1 MDGIFEPDI
10 AETAEI
16 LKFDRILVLKF
27 KYNHVSLKNITEI
40 LGSTKVEILYQ
51 YNSSGHNGKEKSEL
65 IYDLLDSPLTTYAWK
80 KAPEIIKISSKKQLE
95 KLGILEDIEKV
106 FFLDLTKSLVIVP
119 LFKKRISNNI
129 NKPLILGLYIIQN
142 NKEKRWSNAEIELAK
157 WMAKKITNSIVNEQA
172 FLKVQSLVDERTS
185 QLQVSLE
192 VQAKLGQKLRN
203 YVEELRRVNKIKDE
217 FIASLSDA
225 LKTPLANMKMGI
237 KMLKL
242 LNKNEQSIRY
252 LDILADECEKEINL
266 VNNLLAL
273 QTLESNNIDVESQK
287 IYLQPLLGEL
297 YNFFSQEL
305 HYKQINLVIDS
316 SLDYLYTDLNSL
328 NLILRELINNACKF
342 SYEDTDIILRIYEQN
357 SDNIIEVTNCGFPI
371 SIAEESLISQPFYQG
386 SRVENV
392 TNSGTGLGLALVQS
406 LVQNLNGIITVESNP
421 SSQTDRFLN
430 TFVITFPNFGKV
442 GKE

>member
-27 KYNHVSLKNITEI
+27 KYSHVSLKNITEI
-40 LGSTKVEILYQ
+40 VGSTKVEVLYQ
-51 YNSSGHNGKEKSEL
+51 YDSSQQNSKEKSEFVYTL
-65 IYDLLDSPLTTYAWK
+65 SDSPLTAYAWE
-80 KAPEIIKISSKKQLE
+80 KAPEIIKINSKKQLE
-95 KLGILEDIEKV
+95 KLDILLDKEKV
-106 FFLDLTKSLVIVP
+106 FSLDLIKSLLIVP
-119 LFKKRISNNI
+119 LFKKRLNSNNS
-129 NKPLILGLYIIQN
+129 KPLILGLYIVQN
-142 NKEKRWSNAEIELAK
+142 KKEKRWSSTEVELAK
-157 WMAKKITNSIVNEQA
+157 WMAKQITNSIVSEQA
-172 FLKVQSLVDERTS
+172 FLKVQSLVEERTS

-252 LDILADECEKEINL
+252 LDILTDECEKEINL

-273 QTLESNNIDVESQK
+273 QTLESNNVTIEPQK
-287 IYLQPLLGEL
+287 IYLQPLLEEF

-305 HYKQINLVIDS
+305 HYKQINLVIDN
-316 SLDYLYTDLNSL
+316 SLDYIYTDLNSL

-342 SYEDTDIILRIYEQN
+342 SHEDTDIILRIYEQN

-371 SIAEESLISQPFYQG
+371 SIAEESLIFQPFYQG

-421 SSQTDRFLN
+421 SSQTDHFLN
-430 TFVITFPNFGKV
+430 TFVITFPSL

>member
-1 MDGIFEPDI
+1 MDGIFEPDL
-10 AETAEI
+10 AETAQI

-27 KYNHVSLKNITEI
+27 KYGNVSLKNGSEI
-40 LGSTKVEILYQ
+40 GGSTKVEILYN
-51 YNSSGHNGKEKSEL
+51 YNYLRQNQEIKKEL
-65 IYDLLDSPLTTYAWK
+65 IYDLSESPLSVYAWE
-80 KAPEIIKISSKKQLE
+80 KAPEIIKISNQKQLD
-95 KLGILEDIEKV
+95 KLEIDQDIEQI
-106 FFLDLTKSLVIVP
+106 FTLKSIRSLLVVP
-119 LFKKRISNNI
+119 LFKKRINTHY
-129 NKPLILGLYIIQN
+129 KPLILGLYIIEN
-142 NKEKRWSNAEIELAK
+142 EKEKRWTNAEIELAK
-157 WMAKKITNSIVNEQA
+157 WMAKQISNSIINEQA
-172 FLKVQSLVDERTS
+172 FTKVQSLVEERTS

-203 YVEELRRVNKIKDE
+203 YIEELRRVNKIKDE

-225 LKTPLANMKMGI
+225 LKTPLSNMKMGI

-252 LDILADECEKEINL
+252 LDILTDECEKEINL

-273 QTLESNNIDVESQK
+273 QNLESNNITIEPQK
-287 IYLQPLLGEL
+287 IYLQPLLEEF

-305 HYKQINLVIDS
+305 HYKQINLVIDN
-316 SLDYLYTDLNSL
+316 SLNYLYTDLNSL
-328 NLILRELINNACKF
+328 NLILKELINNACKF
-342 SYEDTDIILRIYEQN
+342 SHEDTDIILRIYEQN

-371 SIAEESLISQPFYQG
+371 GTAEESLIFQPFYQG

-406 LVQNLNGIITVESNP
+406 LVQNLNGIVTVTSNP
-421 SSQTDRFLN
+421 SNKTDHFFN
-430 TFVITFPNFGKV
+430 TFTITFPSL